1 MLSAFSFSQRKEV
14 REMNETKTKLM
25 DFWVSESEWKII
37 EEKMKL
43 CGISKVSSYLRK
55 MAVDGY
61 VINLNLN
68 EISELQSLM
77 KRTSANI
84 NQIAKRVNIT
94 GNIYADELEEIR
106 SRQDEIMNLQKKMLA
121 ELSRI
126 S

>member
-1 MLSAFSFSQRKEV
+1 MS
-14 REMNETKTKLM
+14 ETKTKLM
-25 DFWVSESEWKII
+25 DFWVSEFEWRII

-77 KRTSANI
+77 KRTSANV
-84 NQIAKRVNIT
+84 NQMPKRVNAT
-94 GNIYADELEEIR
+94 GNIYTDDLEEI
-106 SRQDEIMNLQKKMLA
+106 SNRQKEIMNLEKKILA
-121 ELSRI
+121 EFSRVN
-126 S
+126 

>member
-1 MLSAFSFSQRKEV
+1 MS
-14 REMNETKTKLM
+14 ETKTKLM

-106 SRQDEIMNLQKKMLA
+106 SRQDEIMNLQKKTLA